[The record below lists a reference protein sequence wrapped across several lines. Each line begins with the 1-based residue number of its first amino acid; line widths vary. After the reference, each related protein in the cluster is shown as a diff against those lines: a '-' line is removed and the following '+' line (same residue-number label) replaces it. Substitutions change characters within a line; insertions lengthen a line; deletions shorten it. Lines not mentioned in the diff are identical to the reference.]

1 MELTNQQRASLSVIT
16 AAVASFHA
24 VTELHV
30 ETYHEPTGVRK
41 NPEEATLGE
50 DWLKSCMANNQKLFD
65 DTRLRR
71 DVWDSLLGY
80 LTSRGWLEDSKQRN
94 SKLKC
99 LTAGEKLLIFCYIC
113 GQGSSYRNARSRSG
127 HSLETISR

>member
-41 NPEEATLGE
+41 NPEEATLG
-50 DWLKSCMANNQKLFD
+50 A
-65 DTRLRR
+65 
-71 DVWDSLLGY
+71 
-80 LTSRGWLEDSKQRN
+80 RGGLAEVM
-94 SKLKC
+94 
-99 LTAGEKLLIFCYIC
+99 Y
-113 GQGSSYRNARSRSG
+113 GQQP
-127 HSLETISR
+127 EVV